1 MRVRQERLSGIRG
14 AGTAPP
20 RSADRHRSP
29 AFASIPQMTRPHE
42 ALSALPRALDP
53 RRDPQAGQRSRAP
66 RRRTVAAWAVLGLA
80 GAVLWLAAGCG
91 YRVDTPRLPGNAGTL
106 AIGVIRNRTF
116 QGELD
121 VRLQHRLR
129 SLLLKHPGFEL
140 GPPDHSDLILDIEL
154 TQFRTVRARDL
165 ASVNLNSVT
174 FQLVGLVSV
183 YDRRQSRY
191 YVNRQPV
198 SSTSRLDFDAPT
210 VETPAIRDEGL
221 EDAVLSFATQ
231 VENLVFLTF

>member
-1 MRVRQERLSGIRG
+1 
-14 AGTAPP
+14 
-20 RSADRHRSP
+20 
-29 AFASIPQMTRPHE
+29 MTRTHE
-42 ALSALPRALDP
+42 ALSALLRGVTL
-53 RRDPQAGQRSRAP
+53 
-66 RRRTVAAWAVLGLA
+66 RRRPESRLHLSAWNRPPRGAVPGGAPLPGKALLRRTAAAWALCGLA
-80 GAVLWLAAGCG
+80 GVAMWLAAGCG

-140 GPPDHSDLILDIEL
+140 GAPDHSDLILDIEL
-154 TQFRTVRARDL
+154 TQFRVVRARDL
-165 ASVNLNSVT
+165 ASVNLNSVS

-198 SSTSRLDFDAPT
+198 NSTSRLDFDAPT

>member
-1 MRVRQERLSGIRG
+1 LPGLGLCRGPVLRAPAERRRVPGAAVRRCAGLRG
-14 AGTAPP
+14 PAAL
-20 RSADRHRSP
+20 RSK
-29 AFASIPQMTRPHE
+29 M
-42 ALSALPRALDP
+42 
-53 RRDPQAGQRSRAP
+53 GSRA
-66 RRRTVAAWAVLGLA
+66 ALGLV
-80 GAVLWLAAGCG
+80 GVLLALAAGCG

-154 TQFRTVRARDL
+154 TQFRVVRGRDL
-165 ASVNLNSVT
+165 ASTNLTNVS

-198 SSTSRLDFDAPT
+198 NSTSRLDFDSPT

-221 EDAVLSFATQ
+221 EDAVSSFAIQ